1 MYILDSR
8 EKNDPRDIDRF
19 PLSHRKLSRF
29 RVGGK
34 ACTGTGA
41 RFSGPYRMDTPWD
54 DSEDLVE
61 IARGKFKEA
70 EGARERPDA
79 IKYLSV
85 HCDISPLILTSPS

>member
-8 EKNDPRDIDRF
+8 EKINPRDIDRF
-19 PLSHRKLSRF
+19 PLSHWNLSRF
-29 RVGGK
+29 LVGVK

-41 RFSGPYRMDTPWD
+41 RFSGTDRVDTPWD

-85 HCDISPLILTSPS
+85 HCDISPLILASPS